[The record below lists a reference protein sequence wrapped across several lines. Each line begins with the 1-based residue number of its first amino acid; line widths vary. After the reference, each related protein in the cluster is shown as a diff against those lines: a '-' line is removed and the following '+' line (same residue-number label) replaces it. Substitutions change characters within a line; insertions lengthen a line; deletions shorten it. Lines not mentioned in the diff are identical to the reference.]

1 MTVDLDKLS
10 VLVLDFETYFDPHYS
25 LKKLTTA
32 EYVNGDQFKVW
43 GLGVRFFSEQ
53 EADWLNEN
61 DVEAFLQDVDW
72 DNTAVVCHNA
82 LFDGYILT
90 QYYNVHPA
98 FYYDTAAMARGI
110 DPMQSAKLSEVC
122 KRLWPDDEQMR
133 KGDEL
138 VSAKGIVDLPP
149 DIEDQ
154 IAGYCKQDVDLTH
167 SIYNKLKSEIPRTEL
182 HIIDLTTKMFVEPKL
197 TVDRELLTKYRDR
210 VAEESKEKIEACG
223 IDKKVLSSNQQF
235 SAYLESIGINPPMKT
250 SPTTGNKIPALGK
263 NDAGY
268 KQMVRK
274 YPEHKHLW
282 EARIAVKSRIE
293 ETRAQRF
300 LNVINKDGSISVP
313 LRYYAAHTGRFGGT
327 DKLNMQNLPRGSELR
342 KALQAPE
349 GHLVY
354 VADLSN
360 IEARVLAWISNQ
372 TDLLQEFA
380 NGEDIYS
387 NFASKIYKKPIN
399 KDDNPVER
407 FVGKTA
413 ILGLG
418 YGMGYKKFAFTLRN
432 GLAGPEVDISDED
445 ALDVVNTYRGNY
457 PDITNFWK
465 KCEYLITCSLQK
477 NSEGLTYGPLTVADR
492 ALMLP
497 NGMYLKYP
505 GLIKR
510 GNRYFEGSD
519 FVYFNQKQQVKLYGG
534 KIAENIV
541 QALARIIITDS
552 INKVHDYLQNT
563 NGGSVVLTVHD
574 EIIAVATEKDS
585 CNIMDNIIFTMT
597 QPPVWCKELPL
608 SAEGGYDKAYTK

>member
-122 KRLWPDDEQMR
+122 KRLWPDNEQMR

-149 DIEDQ
+149 DIENQ

-167 SIYNKLKSEIPRTEL
+167 SIYNKLKSEIPDTEL

-210 VAEESKEKIEACG
+210 ITQESKEKIEACG

-274 YPEHKHLW
+274 YPEHKDLW

-342 KALQAPE
+342 KALQAPK

-432 GLAGPEVDISDED
+432 GLAGPEVNISDED
-445 ALDVVNTYRGNY
+445 ALDVVNTYRRNY

-510 GNRYFEGSD
+510 GNGYFEGSD